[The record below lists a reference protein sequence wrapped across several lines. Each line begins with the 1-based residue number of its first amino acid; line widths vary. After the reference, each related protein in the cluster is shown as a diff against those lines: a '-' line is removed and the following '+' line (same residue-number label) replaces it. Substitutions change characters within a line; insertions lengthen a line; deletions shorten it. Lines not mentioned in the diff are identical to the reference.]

1 MWNVCREVV
10 CTYDKFELCKR
21 VFANREKFAFNFLCE
36 EKNLLILLWAK
47 FVDIMRAMCVR

>member
-1 MWNVCREVV
+1 M

-36 EKNLLILLWAK
+36 EKNLEL
-47 FVDIMRAMCVR
+47 VDIALGKVCGYYESDVCSLI